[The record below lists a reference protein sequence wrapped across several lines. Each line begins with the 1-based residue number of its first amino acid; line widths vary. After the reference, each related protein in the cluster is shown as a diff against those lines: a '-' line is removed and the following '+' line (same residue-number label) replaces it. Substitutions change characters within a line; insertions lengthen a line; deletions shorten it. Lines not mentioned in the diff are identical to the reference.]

1 MFEILS
7 KETPAKSITKFVIK
21 APYVARKH
29 KAGNFVILRI
39 NEHGERIP
47 LTIVDSDPS
56 VGTITIM
63 VQTIGKTTKLLS
75 LQEKGAF
82 ISDVAGP
89 LGNPTPIHNYGTV
102 VCIGGGIGTAEVY
115 PIAKALKRAGNN
127 LVTIVGARS
136 KDLIILEGE
145 LRELSDEFFA
155 TTDDGSYGM
164 KGLVTNALAEY
175 LKKDSSV
182 KAVYAIGPII
192 MMKAVSEFTKPI
204 GIKTFVSLNP
214 IMMDGTG
221 MCGACRVSVG
231 NETKFACVDGPEFDG
246 HLVDFSELMTRNR
259 SYLDLEK
266 LSLEKFEEELAGN
279 ETDSRVKSKQQLS
292 SAKEA
297 ANA

>member
-7 KETPAKSITKFVIK
+7 KEIPAKSITKFTIK

-29 KAGNFVILRI
+29 KAGNFIILRV
-39 NEHGERIP
+39 NDHGERIP

-56 VGTITIM
+56 AGTITIM
-63 VQTIGKTTKLLS
+63 VQTIGKTTKLLGM
-75 LQEKGAF
+75 QEKGDF
-82 ISDVAGP
+82 LSDVAGP

-102 VCIGGGIGTAEVY
+102 VCIGGGVGTAEVY
-115 PIAKALKRAGNN
+115 PIAKALKEAGNN
-127 LVTIVGARS
+127 LVTIVGARN
-136 KDLIILEGE
+136 KDLIILENE
-145 LRELSDEFFA
+145 LKALSDEFFV

-164 KGLVTNALAEY
+164 KGLVTNALDEY
-175 LKKDSSV
+175 LKAGHDV

-221 MCGACRVSVG
+221 MCGACRVSIG
-231 NETKFACVDGPEFDG
+231 NEMKFACVDGPEFDG
-246 HLVDFSELMTRNR
+246 HLVDFNELMTRNR

-266 LSLEKFEEELAGN
+266 QSLEKFDREIVARTCN
-279 ETDSRVKSKQQLS
+279 ETAHACKSG
-292 SAKEA
+292 AKEA
-297 ANA
+297 LNA